1 MTQSH
6 RNSSGGFI
14 DRKLPINFTFNGDSY
29 QGFAGDT
36 LASALLANG
45 VHVIGRSF
53 KYHRPRG
60 VFAIGPEE
68 PNALV
73 QLACGPYTQPNTR
86 ASQVELYE
94 GLTASS
100 QNCWPGLKFDLLA
113 VNDKFSAVI
122 RAGFYNK
129 TFMSP
134 RWLWPGYEKLIRN
147 VAGMGRS
154 PVQADLDHYQQ
165 KHEHCDVLVVGAGPA
180 GLMAAQAAADS
191 GARVIIVDEAADAGG
206 WLRRDSAQLEG
217 KPALDWFTPIIAAL
231 KNRPNV
237 VMLTRTTA
245 FGYYDHNLVAC
256 LERVSDH
263 INVETVSKNGKPRQ
277 RLWRIRAKQV
287 ILATGAIERPLT
299 FANNDLPGIML
310 AGAAR
315 AYLNQYAVKAGSRAV
330 VLTNNDSAY
339 HSAIDLHDVGIK
351 VECVID
357 QREDPDSALVRAV
370 RERKIRVIKN
380 GTITHACGK
389 QAVEAVEISNFDALT
404 KQAANSHRIACDL
417 VCVSGGWTPV
427 IHLHAQSGGR
437 ASYDTELATF
447 VPAECKQAE
456 RSVGAARGL
465 FGLSDCIRDGL
476 KAGIETAQ
484 ACGFSVNEQLSV
496 PEQTDGFDAISVV
509 GASPSSPQQQSR
521 YKQFID
527 LQNDVTTNDIKQ
539 AHSEGY
545 ISVEHLK
552 RYTTLG
558 MGTDQGKTSNINGLA
573 LLAQHRQEAIPAV
586 GTTTFRP
593 PYTPISLGSLAGPG
607 IKTKLAPKRLSPMH
621 ALHEKAGAVF
631 VPNGLWLRPQCYPL
645 PGESNSAAVL
655 REMAAVRNKLG
666 VVDVST
672 LGKIEI
678 KGKDAVE
685 FLNRVY
691 INGWDT
697 LPVGRCRYGVMLR
710 EDGMIL
716 DDGTTS
722 RLAEHHFFMTT
733 TTGNAEQVLQ
743 HLEFFL
749 EVVWHDLD
757 VNIIPVTEQWAAL
770 AVAGPQSRELLC
782 QLIPDVDLSSETLP
796 YMGMLECTLAGYPV
810 RLMRISFSGE
820 LAYEIYVPSSQG
832 AKLWDQLLSLG
843 KEYNVTP
850 YGMDALDMLRVEK
863 GFIAMGTEADGRV
876 TPYDLGMARMVSKK
890 KDFIGRIALNRP
902 ALQADD
908 RLSLVGLIAEDNAE
922 LREGAHILATENAS
936 GFGASIG
943 HISSA
948 AYSTALNKPVALAML
963 KSGQTRHDETVYVCD
978 PVRDNT
984 LVPVKVVTPCFYD
997 PAGDRLRI

>member
-1 MTQSH
+1 MSQSH
-6 RNSSGGFI
+6 RKSSGGFI
-14 DRKLPINFTFNGDSY
+14 NRKLPINFSFNGNAY
-29 QGFAGDT
+29 QGYAGDT

-45 VHVIGRSF
+45 VHFIGRSF

-60 VFAIGPEE
+60 VFAIGSEE

-73 QLACGPYTQPNTR
+73 QLERGAYTEPNTR

-94 GLTASS
+94 GLSASS
-100 QNCWPGLKFDLLA
+100 QNCWPSLNFDMLA
-113 VNDKFSAVI
+113 VNDKLSAFLK
-122 RAGFYNK
+122 AGFYYK

-134 RWLWPGYEKLIRN
+134 RWLWPGYEKMIRKA
-147 VAGMGRS
+147 AGMGDS
-154 PVQADLDHYQQ
+154 PVQADPDHYQQ

-180 GLMAAQAAADS
+180 GLIAAHTAASS
-191 GARVIIVDEAADAGG
+191 GARVIFVEEAAEVGG
-206 WLRRDSAQLEG
+206 WLRRDKMQL
-217 KPALDWFTPIIAAL
+217 KNKAALDWFTPIIAAL
-231 KNRPNV
+231 KDRPNV
-237 VMLTRTTA
+237 LMLTRTTA

-256 LERVSDH
+256 LERLSDH
-263 INVETVSKNGKPRQ
+263 INSQAGSVDGMPRQ

-315 AYLNQYAVKAGSRAV
+315 GYLNQFAVKVGRRAV
-330 VLTNNDSAY
+330 ILTNNDSAY
-339 HSAIDLHDVGIK
+339 HSAIDLHDGGVKI
-351 VECVID
+351 ECIID
-357 QREDPDSALVRAV
+357 LRLMLVPDSALVRAV
-370 RERKIRVIKN
+370 SERNIQVIKN
-380 GTITHACGK
+380 STITHAYGK
-389 QAVEAVEISNFDALT
+389 KAVNAVEISQVDALQSG
-404 KQAANSHRIACDL
+404 KSLRMSCDL

-437 ASYDTELATF
+437 ARYDTDLATF

-476 KAGIETAQ
+476 QAGTEMAQ
-484 ACGFSVNEQLSV
+484 LCGFRVGESVSI
-496 PEQTDGFDAISVV
+496 PEQTDGLNAVSVTDPT
-509 GASPSSPQQQSR
+509 PSSPQQQSR

-527 LQNDVTTNDIKQ
+527 LQNDVTTHDIKQ
-539 AHSEGY
+539 AHTEGY

-558 MGTDQGKTSNINGLA
+558 MGTDQGKTSNINGLE
-573 LLAQHRQEAIPAV
+573 LLARHRQETIPEV

-593 PYTPISLGSLAGPG
+593 PYTPISLGSLAGSA
-607 IKTKLAPKRLSPMH
+607 IKTRLEPKRLSPMH
-621 ALHEKAGAVF
+621 AQQEKAGAVF

-645 PGESNSAAVL
+645 LGESNSVAVL
-655 REMAAVRNKLG
+655 REMTAVRNKLG
-666 VVDVST
+666 IVDVST
-672 LGKIEI
+672 LGKVEI

-691 INGWDT
+691 INGWDS
-697 LPVGRCRYGVMLR
+697 LAVGRCRYGLMLR

-749 EVVWHDLD
+749 EVVWRDLD

-770 AVAGPQSRELLC
+770 AMAGPQSRELLC
-782 QLIPDVDLSSETLP
+782 QLFPDVDLSSEALP

-810 RLMRISFSGE
+810 RIMRISFSGE
-820 LAYEIYVPSSQG
+820 LAYEIYIPSSQG
-832 AKLWDQLLSLG
+832 AKLWNQLLNLG
-843 KEYNVTP
+843 KAYGVTP
-850 YGMDALDMLRVEK
+850 YGLDVLDMLRVEK
-863 GFIAMGTEADGRV
+863 GFIGMGTDADGRV
-876 TPYDLGMARMVSKK
+876 TPYDLGMGRMVSKK
-890 KDFIGRIALNRP
+890 KDFIGRIALKRP
-902 ALQADD
+902 ALHADD
-908 RLSLVGLIAEDNAE
+908 RLSLVGLIADDNAE
-922 LREGAHILATENAS
+922 LREGAHILATKNAS

-948 AYSTALNKPVALAML
+948 AYSIALNKPVALAMI
-963 KSGQTRHDETVYVCD
+963 KGGQARRDETVFVCD
-978 PVRDNT
+978 PVRDNKI
-984 LVPVKVVTPCFYD
+984 VPVKVVNPCFYD
-997 PAGDRLRI
+997 PAGDRLRD